1 MKENR
6 WVNKL
11 QIIMRFSEFDVISA
25 QKIFVKNAELSLTI
39 ADILA
44 KSGSKEK
51 EQMLADT
58 VLVKSKRLIHMQNQ
72 LLKQFVKNPNA
83 KI

>member
-1 MKENR
+1 MKESR